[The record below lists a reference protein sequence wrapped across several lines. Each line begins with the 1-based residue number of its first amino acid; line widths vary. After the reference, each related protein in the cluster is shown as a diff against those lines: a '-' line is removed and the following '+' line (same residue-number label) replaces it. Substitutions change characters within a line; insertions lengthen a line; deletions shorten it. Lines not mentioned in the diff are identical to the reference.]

1 MRLLNELNEVIRAAD
16 AGRLRQIRQSL
27 KGKIEILCKMD
38 EEILALVGDDR
49 VETEIEQADIVKEEA
64 ELGVIRIEEA
74 LASFSETSE
83 PKNQPAHREPSS
95 PSPSSGEETDV
106 VSRPFPS
113 VSPLKESLP
122 TTIASDHSA
131 LTDPTRTP
139 TQVSGELV
147 CSTPIMNGN
156 VTTTSKPVTQ
166 VCATSVYSSCVMTSQ
181 PVSFTPTMS
190 TQGVTMLEPPHVV
203 SVLSSG
209 AVTSEPVVSFHAAP
223 VMSVSDSVT
232 APQPVFSVGDT
243 PMMNMYYMAPGT
255 VMPAYTT
262 PLRSTCTSGVAQP
275 QLPQLYNPYNVPPMN
290 APCLASNTL
299 ARAMPSETVA
309 PKGPPPLIPVTLHMT
324 SQPSYIDSWGASY
337 HTSPSL
343 MTTTN
348 LSPQVG
354 LGASVVDVHKT
365 TPLVTPKVGVEH
377 THRVR
382 FRGPGLIDHSEPT
395 RARPSPSPDIHKV
408 NPFASSSAS
417 KAPPDN
423 QPPSFMPLAGHPP
436 FNETVL
442 SAPAHATMLSVPAHT
457 SIGAGQMP
465 MMPVPDHST
474 MYHGIC
480 PSPYATSS
488 WSRPNADDACARSL
502 YHGICPSPYA
512 ASSWSRPNADDACA
526 RSLYHGICPSPYAAS
541 SWSRP
546 NADDACARSLYHG
559 ICPSPYATSSW
570 SRPNA
575 DDACARS
582 LYHGICP
589 SPYATS
595 SWSRPNA
602 DDACARSLYHGIC
615 PSRDVTSSWSCP
627 NAHDTRGSPSKH
639 DAICVTPGHSH
650 PFACGLCTS

>member
-1 MRLLNELNEVIRAAD
+1 MTRLLNELNEVIRAAD

-122 TTIASDHSA
+122 TTIASDHAA

-324 SQPSYIDSWGASY
+324 SQPSYIDSWGLVI
-337 HTSPSL
+337 TRR
-343 MTTTN
+343 
-348 LSPQVG
+348 
-354 LGASVVDVHKT
+354 
-365 TPLVTPKVGVEH
+365 PL
-377 THRVR
+377 
-382 FRGPGLIDHSEPT
+382 
-395 RARPSPSPDIHKV
+395 
-408 NPFASSSAS
+408 
-417 KAPPDN
+417 
-423 QPPSFMPLAGHPP
+423 
-436 FNETVL
+436 
-442 SAPAHATMLSVPAHT
+442 
-457 SIGAGQMP
+457 
-465 MMPVPDHST
+465 
-474 MYHGIC
+474 
-480 PSPYATSS
+480 
-488 WSRPNADDACARSL
+488 
-502 YHGICPSPYA
+502 
-512 ASSWSRPNADDACA
+512 
-526 RSLYHGICPSPYAAS
+526 
-541 SWSRP
+541 
-546 NADDACARSLYHG
+546 
-559 ICPSPYATSSW
+559 
-570 SRPNA
+570 
-575 DDACARS
+575 
-582 LYHGICP
+582 
-589 SPYATS
+589 
-595 SWSRPNA
+595 
-602 DDACARSLYHGIC
+602 
-615 PSRDVTSSWSCP
+615 
-627 NAHDTRGSPSKH
+627 
-639 DAICVTPGHSH
+639 
-650 PFACGLCTS
+650 